1 MGLKITILGSG
12 TSQGVPL
19 IACGCV
25 VCTSSDSKDKRL
37 RSAILVEKNGE
48 TYCVDTGPDF
58 RQQMLTEKVKS
69 LRGILYTHEHK
80 DHLAGMDDIRAFNY
94 FEQRPMQ
101 IYCSKEVETAL
112 KREYYY
118 VFTGTKHVGIPS
130 VELNIVGDNHFTL
143 EGDIHVTPI
152 KVMHYKM
159 PVLGFRFDDF
169 TYITDAKIISEEE
182 IEKVKGTKVLIIN
195 ALRVQEHRSHFNLEE
210 ALDFIAKV
218 QPEQAY
224 LTHISH
230 LFGKHDEILEMLPD
244 NVSVCYDGMTIEM

>member
-1 MGLKITILGSG
+1 
-12 TSQGVPL
+12 
-19 IACGCV
+19 
-25 VCTSSDSKDKRL
+25 
-37 RSAILVEKNGE
+37 
-48 TYCVDTGPDF
+48 
-58 RQQMLTEKVKS
+58 
-69 LRGILYTHEHK
+69 
-80 DHLAGMDDIRAFNY
+80 
-94 FEQRPMQ
+94 
-101 IYCSKEVETAL
+101 
-112 KREYYY
+112 
-118 VFTGTKHVGIPS
+118 
-130 VELNIVGDNHFTL
+130 
-143 EGDIHVTPI
+143 
-152 KVMHYKM
+152 M